1 MLPIFT
7 SGRYKMPKVILIAL
21 TAGVC
26 FLSSL
31 VVAEEQSVAYRL
43 HAGDSMFISVW
54 KEEALQR
61 EVRVLPDGSVTFPL
75 AGRVDVAGASVSDV
89 AQRLSSK
96 LKEFLPEPVVTVVV
110 TGIEGNRV
118 YVLGKVNKPGPM
130 VLQGPTSVLQ
140 ALSIAG
146 GLDKFADEK
155 GIKVIRD
162 SGDGMSQVLPVD
174 FRELSSGKSLTTN
187 FRLVAGDT
195 LLVP

>member
-1 MLPIFT
+1 MLRT
-7 SGRYKMPKVILIAL
+7 NLIAL
-21 TAGVC
+21 LAGFV
-26 FLSSL
+26 LL
-31 VVAEEQSVAYRL
+31 AGIAVAEEKSAAYRL
-43 HAGDSMFISVW
+43 HAGDAIFISVW
-54 KEEALQR
+54 KEEGLQR

-75 AGRVDVAGASVSDV
+75 AGRVEVAGASAADA
-89 AQRLSSK
+89 AQRLSNK
-96 LKEFLPEPVVTVVV
+96 LKEYLPEPVVTVVV

-130 VLQGPTSVLQ
+130 VLQGPTTVLQ

-162 SGDGMSQVLPVD
+162 SGDGKSQVLPVE

-187 FRLVAGDT
+187 FQLLAGDT

>member
-1 MLPIFT
+1 
-7 SGRYKMPKVILIAL
+7 MPKATLIAL
-21 TAGVC
+21 IAG
-26 FLSSL
+26 LSL
-31 VVAEEQSVAYRL
+31 LTGLAVAEERNTAYRL

-75 AGRVDVAGASVSDV
+75 AGRIEVAGASASD
-89 AQRLSSK
+89 AALRLTDK
-96 LKEFLPEPVVTVVV
+96 LKEYLPEPVVTVVV

-130 VLQGPTSVLQ
+130 VLQGPTTVLQ

-162 SGDGMSQVLPVD
+162 SGDGKSQVLPVEY
-174 FRELSSGKSLTTN
+174 RELSSGKNLTTN
-187 FRLVAGDT
+187 FQLLAGDT

>member
-1 MLPIFT
+1 ML
-7 SGRYKMPKVILIAL
+7 KVILSAL
-21 TAGVC
+21 IAGVA
-26 FLSSL
+26 FLTGLAS
-31 VVAEEQSVAYRL
+31 AEENNSAYRL
-43 HAGDSMFISVW
+43 HAGDLIFISVW
-54 KEEALQR
+54 KEEGLQR

-89 AQRLSSK
+89 AQRLSGK

-162 SGDGMSQVLPVD
+162 SGDGKSQVLPVD

-187 FRLVAGDT
+187 FRLIAGDT